1 MLCEAHCREPRI
13 KYTTKPKPED
23 DSHSFIHTYM
33 YFFHWMMQL
42 DKVIINFMLSS
53 FYALKWNSN

>member
-23 DSHSFIHTYM
+23 DSHSFIHTYI
-33 YFFHWMMQL
+33 HVL
-42 DKVIINFMLSS
+42 LSLND
-53 FYALKWNSN
+53 ATR

>member
-23 DSHSFIHTYM
+23 DSHSLIHTCTS
-33 YFFHWMMQL
+33 
-42 DKVIINFMLSS
+42 FME
-53 FYALKWNSN
+53 